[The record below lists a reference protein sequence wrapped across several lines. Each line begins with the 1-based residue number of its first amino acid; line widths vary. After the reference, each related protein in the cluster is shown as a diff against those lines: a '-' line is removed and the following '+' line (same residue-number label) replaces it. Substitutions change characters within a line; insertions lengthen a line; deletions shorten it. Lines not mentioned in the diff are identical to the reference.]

1 MNKWEDKYEKL
12 KNGEFD
18 ARIDELKDKANN
30 KTATKE
36 EYKEYEKLSK
46 SKNNLGKVENVL
58 EYREKLKEELNELKQ
73 EVETRKDA
81 VLANQES
88 KKLEEE
94 LVKITEEIIKTEKE
108 LKDPEIKE
116 DRKNELLAKREELYG
131 KRDENNSRYAKA
143 QKALEGEFSRE
154 GELKNLS
161 KKEIEDKALLL
172 KTRMSKC
179 NMVAK
184 NLLNG
189 ASWDTI
195 NLKLDNW
202 DKDKRFTRKKDEKS
216 VENTKNENSNL
227 EKEVSGNASLEN
239 KSEELDERDLFS
251 DSKSEAYNKNKQL
264 MFEKKH
270 PRLAKIQ
277 SWFKKM
283 FGKEEKMLPEPEEKG
298 KSEKIKAASALNKT
312 EESKEQDEDKSFREY
327 IKAVAEKG
335 MDGVSME
342 EKVAK
347 QEKAERKL
355 AEMRKANRVAE
366 AEKFGQDYAEK
377 SDYRNKDDGEER

>member
-46 SKNNLGKVENVL
+46 AKNNLGKVENVL

-108 LKDPEIKE
+108 LKDSEIKE

-355 AEMRKANRVAE
+355 AEMRKANRAAE